1 MRSSSS
7 AFSVIAGGDLL
18 GLFHHL
24 VVVGKA
30 LFLGRDPCPA
40 NDTFV
45 VDDEDRPA
53 GDAGIPLDVIA
64 SYAVISDHLPLEV
77 SDQVEGQPA
86 KLFGERLVR
95 VDRVHADAIDPDAA
109 GDGFVVLG
117 PKLGQLGP
125 STTCEIQHIE
135 KEDEG
140 AVLL

>member
-24 VVVGKA
+24 VVVGEA

-40 NDTFV
+40 NNTFV
-45 VDDEDRPA
+45 VDDEDRPS

-86 KLFGERLVR
+86 KLFGGRVVR
-95 VDRVHADAIDPDAA
+95 VDRIHADSVAPHAV
-109 GDGFVVLG
+109 GESFVVLG
-117 PKLGQLGP
+117 PTPRQL
-125 STTCEIQHIE
+125 S
-135 KEDEG
+135 
-140 AVLL
+140 